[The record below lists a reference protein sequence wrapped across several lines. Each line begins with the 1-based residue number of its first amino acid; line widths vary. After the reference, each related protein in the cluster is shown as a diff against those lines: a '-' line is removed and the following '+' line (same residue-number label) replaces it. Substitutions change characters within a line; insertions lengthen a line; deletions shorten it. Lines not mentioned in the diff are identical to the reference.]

1 MRQAVIFDIDDT
13 LLHSMDADD
22 RLYRQAVRDVLGEVR
37 FRASLADY
45 THVSDTGI
53 LRELLDDNG
62 VEDAE
67 RCFGVV
73 RERFLASLERHV
85 SEHGPFREIDGARAM
100 LGRLGQ
106 SGAHGVAL
114 ATGCWRPSAELKLK
128 TAGFELD
135 GLPLATADDA
145 VERVAIMRHA
155 LAALGDDFESV
166 TYYGDGVWDRQACR
180 ELGWTFVPVG
190 PALGGLS
197 AYHDE
202 FTDLR

>member
-22 RLYRQAVRDVLGEVR
+22 RLYRQAVRDVVGEVR
-37 FRASLADY
+37 FRESLADY

-53 LRELLDDNG
+53 LREVLDDNG
-62 VEDAE
+62 VADAE
-67 RCFGVV
+67 RCFLEI
-73 RERFLASLERHV
+73 RERFLASLAEHV
-85 SEHGPFREIDGARAM
+85 RRHGPFREIEGARAM
-100 LGRLGQ
+100 LGRLVR
-106 SGAHGVAL
+106 SGAYGVAL
-114 ATGCWRPSAELKLK
+114 ATGCWRASAELKLR

-135 GLPLATADDA
+135 GLPLATSDDA
-145 VERVAIMRHA
+145 IERVAIMRHA
-155 LAALGDDFESV
+155 LAALGDRFDSV

-180 ELGWTFVPVG
+180 ELGWQFRPVG

-202 FTDLR
+202 FTDPD